1 MITNSFI
8 ATVESLFNT
17 TNTSELNLIETDITG
32 LSVLRAEATT
42 SFQSVVYTP
51 LICLIL
57 QGSKET
63 VAGDESVSFAAGQS
77 LIISHDLPVN
87 SRIIDASP
95 AQPYLALVFML
106 DIATIRSLYD
116 EIGETYLA
124 AQTVQALG
132 VGSTEP
138 ELVRALERLVNL
150 ADRPLEAKVI
160 APLIKREIHFRLLLA
175 EHGGM
180 LRRLLRRESHASRIS
195 KAISLLG
202 ERYTNPLSV
211 PELANTVGMSVSS
224 FHQHFKSITATTP
237 LQYQKNLRLI
247 EAQRLLVDGAK
258 SVASVAYDVGYESL
272 SQFSREYS
280 RKFQMPPSTEISKN
294 YQQDPR

>member
-1 MITNSFI
+1 M
-8 ATVESLFNT
+8 
-17 TNTSELNLIETDITG
+17 
-32 LSVLRAEATT
+32 
-42 SFQSVVYTP
+42 
-51 LICLIL
+51 
-57 QGSKET
+57 
-63 VAGDESVSFAAGQS
+63 
-77 LIISHDLPVN
+77 
-87 SRIIDASP
+87 
-95 AQPYLALVFML
+95 
-106 DIATIRSLYD
+106 
-116 EIGETYLA
+116 
-124 AQTVQALG
+124 
-132 VGSTEP
+132 
-138 ELVRALERLVNL
+138 NL

>member
-1 MITNSFI
+1 MISNSFI
-8 ATVESLFNT
+8 ATVESLFNA
-17 TNTSELNLIETDITG
+17 TNTSELNLIKTDITG

-258 SVASVAYDVGYESL
+258 SV
-272 SQFSREYS
+272 
-280 RKFQMPPSTEISKN
+280 
-294 YQQDPR
+294 